1 MATLI
6 EAYPLALVVTDPQA
20 LECASWL
27 SYACRPA
34 CRVILAMQLKNFS
47 IGKRHNDG
55 EGKVMRDIAERMNEN
70 EIQAVASY
78 IAGLRP

>member
-1 MATLI
+1 M
-6 EAYPLALVVTDPQA
+6 LAGQHA
-20 LECASWL
+20 E
-27 SYACRPA
+27 Y
-34 CRVILAMQLKNFS
+34 LAMQLKNFS